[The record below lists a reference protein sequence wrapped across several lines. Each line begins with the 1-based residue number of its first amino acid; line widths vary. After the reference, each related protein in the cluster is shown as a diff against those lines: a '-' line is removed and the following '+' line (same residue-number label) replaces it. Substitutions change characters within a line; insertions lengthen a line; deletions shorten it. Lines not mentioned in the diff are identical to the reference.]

1 MPFNHSSQQTD
12 STLLRQTGADSAFG
26 VSQDSGARRNLST
39 FRFSDTE
46 TTEDSSGQ
54 PDSSFGEPVKLTGP
68 GLFKGHALPQKNP
81 NALPYN
87 DFVSDWFTIA
97 LLILLALFTS
107 FRFFYFR
114 IFKQL
119 LNAFFNVTVTNQIV
133 RDESVLLQRA
143 SLILSVISYMLA
155 GMFLYQ
161 ISIHYNWQATYLQK
175 GLLRFGLMA
184 VAIAMAYSLK
194 MIFLRFLSG
203 VFGQERPVAL
213 YIFNIF
219 LMLMMMGLVLL
230 PVNILL
236 AFSPSFMREGI
247 ILGAIILLGIMFTY
261 RLLRAIGIW
270 VGIPGFSFLYLFLYL
285 CAFEIAP
292 LLIIYKLAGL

>member
-1 MPFNHSSQQTD
+1 MSTTSTQSDSSSLQQ
-12 STLLRQTGADSAFG
+12 SGADTAFG
-26 VSQDSGARRNLST
+26 VSRDSTHHNIST

-46 TTEDSSGQ
+46 PAEETTVQVDSATGV
-54 PDSSFGEPVKLTGP
+54 PVKLNGP
-68 GLFKGHALPQKNP
+68 GLFKGHLLKQKNP
-81 NALPYN
+81 NALPLN

-107 FRFFYFR
+107 FRFFYYR

-119 LNAFFNVTVTNQIV
+119 ISAFFNVTVSNQIV

-143 SLILSVISYMLA
+143 SLILSVISYLLA

-161 ISIHYNWQATYLQK
+161 VSMHYNWQATYLQK

-184 VAIAMAYSLK
+184 VAIAMAYSTK
-194 MIFLRFLSG
+194 MVLLRFLSV

-219 LMLMMMGLVLL
+219 LMLMMVGLVLL

-236 AFSPSFMREGI
+236 AFAPSFMREGI
-247 ILGAIILLGIMFTY
+247 IIGALIILGVMFTY
-261 RLLRAIGIW
+261 RLLRATGIW

-285 CAFEIAP
+285 CTFEIAP
-292 LLIIYKLAGL
+292 LLIIWKLAKL